1 MSSSLLRIG
10 HRGACGYEPENSL
23 RSFKKALTLKVDM
36 IELDVQIC
44 RSGELVVIHDSKVD
58 RTTDGTGYVAKKSL
72 EQLKRLDT
80 GKGESIPTLQE
91 VLDFVDNRI
100 IVNIELK
107 GKRTAQPVSALI
119 KKYLHKGWDKD
130 NFLLSSF
137 SREELIE
144 VRGNSPD
151 LNIGVNITD
160 LKKDTM
166 QFARLLGA
174 CSIHPSLKITT
185 KKLVDE
191 IHRQRMKVFVW
202 TVNEEEDIARMKEMN
217 VDGCFSDYPD
227 RL

>member
-23 RSFKKALTLKVDM
+23 GSFKKALALKVDM
-36 IELDVQIC
+36 VELDVQLC

-58 RTTDGTGYVAKKSL
+58 RTTAGTGYVAKKSL
-72 EQLKRLDT
+72 EQLKKLDA
-80 GKGESIPTLQE
+80 GKGETIPLLQE
-91 VLDFVDNRI
+91 VLDLVDNRVV
-100 IVNIELK
+100 VNVELK
-107 GKRTAQPVSALI
+107 GKRTAKLVSAVI
-119 KKYLHKGWDKD
+119 KKYIHKGWGKD

-137 SREELIE
+137 SREELICARE
-144 VRGNSPD
+144 NSPD
-151 LNIGVNITD
+151 LNIGVNITRVN
-160 LKKDTM
+160 KDTM
-166 QFARLLGA
+166 AFARALGA

-191 IHRQRMKVFVW
+191 IHRQRMKIFVW
-202 TVNEEEDIARMKEMN
+202 TVNEKEDIARMKEMN

>member
-1 MSSSLLRIG
+1 MNSPFLRIG

-36 IELDVQIC
+36 IELDVQLC

-58 RTTDGTGYVAKKSL
+58 RTTDGIGSVAKKSL
-72 EQLKRLDT
+72 EQLKKLDA
-80 GKGESIPTLQE
+80 GKGGSIPLLPE
-91 VLDFVDNRI
+91 VLDLVDNRI

-107 GKRTAQPVSALI
+107 GKRTAEPVSVLI

-137 SREELIE
+137 SREELIDARE
-144 VRGNSPD
+144 NSPN
-151 LNIGVNITD
+151 LNIGVNITS

-166 QFARLLGA
+166 QFARSLGA
-174 CSIHPSLKITT
+174 CSIHPSLQITT

-191 IHRQRMKVFVW
+191 IHRQGMKVFVW
-202 TVNEEEDIARMKEMN
+202 TVNEEKDIARTKEIN